1 MDITTPITP
10 LVELL
15 QREISAAGIQLD
27 APEPTSIQGFTLWY
41 LEAIQL
47 LELHCALEDRQ
58 AGMTRKE
65 VELLCRCALSARDL
79 REAMILVGE
88 YCEML
93 NPRAGRTGLLTRSG
107 KASFRF
113 ESLRGRVTT
122 TSSLVDITGLF
133 AYRQLF
139 QWLSGVEL
147 PVLQVNIGPLQRD
160 DLLPFLRLF
169 NAPVLAGGAAYA
181 IDYPADVLALPV
193 ARTTREFD
201 SFFELFPCALFE
213 NGQLDL
219 ASQVASLL
227 TAALQRGDGL
237 PTQAQ
242 LASALGIP
250 LSTFRRRLGAEG
262 QSYRSLRADCLR
274 QQAIAWL
281 EGSVM
286 PISTIAGRLGFS
298 DSGAFRRAFR
308 QWTGKAPGAYRS

>member
-113 ESLRGRVTT
+113 ESLRGRVTA

-139 QWLSGVEL
+139 QWWEEGKLKPHVGASYAFE
-147 PVLQVNIGPLQRD
+147 D
-160 DLLPFLRLF
+160 
-169 NAPVLAGGAAYA
+169 AGRA
-181 IDYPADVLALPV
+181 
-193 ARTTREFD
+193 
-201 SFFELFPCALFE
+201 
-213 NGQLDL
+213 
-219 ASQVASLL
+219 
-227 TAALQRGDGL
+227 
-237 PTQAQ
+237 
-242 LASALGIP
+242 
-250 LSTFRRRLGAEG
+250 
-262 QSYRSLRADCLR
+262 LRALLSR
-274 QQAIAWL
+274 KVAGKIVL
-281 EGSVM
+281 E
-286 PISTIAGRLGFS
+286 L
-298 DSGAFRRAFR
+298 
-308 QWTGKAPGAYRS
+308 